1 MNAHAQT
8 SPDPGRARSLR
19 LAVLLAT
26 YMQSANLPLPNAVL
40 RLIQGSLSMTDDQ
53 AGWIFTA
60 YLAASAITMPIAQWL
75 AARFGVKRVYQAALA
90 FFVLGLLLATVAT
103 TPLEFIGARIIQ
115 GLASGVLAPLSMAIA
130 METLA
135 PEKRMKFG
143 ATWTAIVLFGIV
155 SGPCIGGWIAEHF
168 DWRPIFY
175 ISLPLSA
182 YIFLVVA
189 LLLAEKKAE
198 KAPSFD
204 FFGFGSFTLGLIS
217 LQMLLDRGERL
228 DWFDSPEI
236 WVEALACGL
245 GLYLFMT
252 HVLASKAHFLN
263 KRLFSD
269 RNFVLSTIIF
279 FAVGFVLLS
288 TMALTSPMLDEI
300 LGYPP
305 DTTGALTMP
314 RGIGLVGAF
323 LLMGRL
329 AERFDRRLFV
339 AAGVALVVYANWLML
354 GFSPLMDWS
363 PVAVAGA
370 IQGIGIGMLMPAL
383 TKVAFGGR
391 GARCAVSA
399 GRLRCGSGSPAGAQR
414 QGPSVSNFYAIGPR
428 VGFDLDV
435 FGGNK
440 RLIEQRFHNADSTK
454 TSWPVSACEERPPAG
469 SPQQRHQQNLEL
481 VDNGDERGLVGDHVV
496 KPSSAG
502 KGIDAVPKCAAA

>member
-1 MNAHAQT
+1 MNAPADA
-8 SPDPGRARSLR
+8 SPDAGNARSLR
-19 LAVLLAT
+19 LAALLAT

-60 YLAASAITMPIAQWL
+60 YLAASAITLPIAQWL
-75 AARFGVKRVYQAALA
+75 AARFGLKLVYQAALA
-90 FFVLGLLLATVAT
+90 CFVLGLLLATVSS

-143 ATWTAIVLFGIV
+143 ATWTAIVLVGIV
-155 SGPCIGGWIAEHF
+155 SGPSIGGWIAEHY

-189 LLLAEKKAE
+189 LLLAEKKAQ

-204 FFGFGSFTLGLIS
+204 FFGFGSFTLCLIS
-217 LQMLLDRGERL
+217 LQMLLDRGERM

-236 WVEALACGL
+236 WIEALASAL
-245 GLYLFMT
+245 GLYLFT
-252 HVLASKAHFLN
+252 VHLLTRKVHFLN
-263 KRLFSD
+263 KRLFGD

-305 DTTGALTMP
+305 DTTGALTIP

-323 LLMGRL
+323 LLMGRVP
-329 AERFDRRLFV
+329 ERFDRRLFV
-339 AAGVALVVYANWLML
+339 AAGAAAVIYANWLML
-354 GFSPLMDWS
+354 GYSPLMDWS
-363 PVAVAGA
+363 PVAVTGA
-370 IQGIGIGMLMPAL
+370 IQGIGIGMLMPSL
-383 TKVAFGGR
+383 TKVAFSTLDPALRPEGTGLFNLSR
-391 GARCAVSA
+391 VYGSTIGVAIVQIFFFNNTQAMHSA
-399 GRLRCGSGSPAGAQR
+399 L
-414 QGPSVSNFYAIGPR
+414 VSNVTPYR
-428 VGFDLDV
+428 
-435 FGGNK
+435 
-440 RLIEQRFHNADSTK
+440 
-454 TSWPVSACEERPPAG
+454 
-469 SPQQRHQQNLEL
+469 
-481 VDNGDERGLVGDHVV
+481 
-496 KPSSAG
+496 
-502 KGIDAVPKCAAA
+502 AAAHFGTASLPLPALEGLNHMITHQAAFIAVVDQFKILLVAMLVVSPLIVFLRKPAAAN